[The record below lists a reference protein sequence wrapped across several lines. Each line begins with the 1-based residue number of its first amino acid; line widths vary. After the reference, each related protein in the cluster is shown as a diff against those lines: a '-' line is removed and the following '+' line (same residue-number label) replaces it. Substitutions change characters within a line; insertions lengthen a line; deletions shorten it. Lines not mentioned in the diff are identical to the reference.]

1 MMEGSGMNE
10 TTSVIEKMAYRY
22 NQLYLTPEKGI
33 SETGTY
39 YDIVHNGKTP
49 PEIIQKI
56 HDNNL
61 GFTCSDKDKLICE
74 ITPAGKIEIIFFAE
88 QSDFDRFIQIMAFKG
103 EPAPISPQTESV
115 EITGITNW
123 RKIENHMN
131 DYIISGGDY
140 LSWKE
145 ELKRFTD
152 NKKNYQDSVII
163 IKDCD
168 YCGIT
173 AKEAGFSEEEWNDIS
188 LKIRI
193 YNACTR
199 YTFRHMYKRKTNI
212 IWDEAVADCIGLLF
226 ALNKYDTGLAKK
238 FFGISKKGYS
248 GKGKLETICTEI
260 DDDIDKTAGKTGLLI
275 DRINMFVNAL
285 MFSGINDYY
294 EILCRLEEK
303 YSSYVSILN

>member
-1 MMEGSGMNE
+1 MEGSGMNE

-33 SETGTY
+33 SETVTY

-49 PEIIQKI
+49 PEITQKI
-56 HDNNL
+56 HDKNL
-61 GFTCSDKDKLICE
+61 GFTRSSKDKLICE
-74 ITPAGKIEIIFFAE
+74 ITPAGKIEIIFFSE

-103 EPAPISPQTESV
+103 EPAPISPKTESV

-131 DYIISGGDY
+131 EYIISGGDY
-140 LSWKE
+140 LSWRE

-212 IWDEAVADCIGLLF
+212 IWDEAVADCIGMLF

-238 FFGISKKGYS
+238 IFGISKKGYS

-260 DDDIDKTAGKTGLLI
+260 DDDINKTAGKTGLLI